1 MKEKIITKSSLL
13 ARIYV
18 QQCKLF
24 VTFAA
29 KLKFRVSVMAK
40 KINISKTS
48 VNRTIKEYVMM
59 TIGVILYAFAWV
71 GIIIPADGV
80 GGGASGMALLIYYAT
95 GGAAAG
101 GIPIG
106 ISYFV
111 INAILL
117 IAATFII
124 GAKFGIKT
132 IFCIILASLSMT
144 ALQQW
149 LPADL
154 LGLSGDKLL
163 SAILG
168 GACSGFGISL
178 VLMQGGST
186 GGTDILAMII
196 NKYRNISYGKV
207 IMVVD
212 FIIIGCSYFI
222 FKDLPTIIYGYV
234 LTGAFSVTA
243 DWMLAGNKQSAQ
255 IFITSPKYTEI
266 ADMITNELHRGV
278 TVLDSTGW
286 YTKKPSKILL
296 VAVRKA
302 ESSVLLQKVKMIDPD
317 AFITMGSVMG
327 VYGKGFD
334 IFRK

>member
-1 MKEKIITKSSLL
+1 
-13 ARIYV
+13 
-18 QQCKLF
+18 
-24 VTFAA
+24 
-29 KLKFRVSVMAK
+29 MAK
-40 KINISKTS
+40 HINITKTS
-48 VNRTIKEYVMM
+48 VKRTVKEYVIMAL
-59 TIGVILYAFAWV
+59 GVMLYAFAWV

-95 GGAAAG
+95 GGAAGG
-101 GIPIG
+101 GIQIG

-111 INAILL
+111 INALL
-117 IAATFII
+117 LVAATFII

-132 IFCIILASLSMT
+132 IFCIILASISMS
-144 ALQQW
+144 AMQQW
-149 LPADL
+149 IPADL
-154 LGLSGDKLL
+154 LGLSSDKLL

-168 GACSGFGISL
+168 GATAGFGIAL

-207 IMVVD
+207 IMAAD

-255 IFITSPKYTEI
+255 IFINSPKYAEI
-266 ADMITNELHRGV
+266 ADMITENLHRGV
-278 TVLDSTGW
+278 TVLDGTGW
-286 YTKKPSKILL
+286 YTKKESKILL
-296 VAVRKA
+296 VACRKA
-302 ESSVLLQKVKMIDPD
+302 EANTMLQKVKEIDAD
-317 AFITMGSVMG
+317 AFITQASVMG

-334 IFRK
+334 SFRK

>member
-1 MKEKIITKSSLL
+1 MAKRISITKTS
-13 ARIYV
+13 
-18 QQCKLF
+18 
-24 VTFAA
+24 A
-29 KLKFRVSVMAK
+29 K
-40 KINISKTS
+40 
-48 VNRTIKEYVMM
+48 RTLKEYLMM
-59 TIGVILYAFAWV
+59 TLGVFLYAFAWV

-95 GGAAAG
+95 GGAAG
-101 GIPIG
+101 SGIPIG

-132 IFCIILASLSMT
+132 IYCIVVASLSMS

-149 LPADL
+149 MPADL
-154 LGLSGDKLL
+154 LSLGSDKLL

-207 IMVVD
+207 IMAADAV
-212 FIIIGCSYFI
+212 IIGCSYFI

-255 IFITSPKYTEI
+255 IFINSLKYSEI
-266 ADMITNELHRGV
+266 ADMITDVMHRGV
-278 TVLDSTGW
+278 TVIDGVGW
-286 YTKKPSKILL
+286 YTKKPAKIVM
-296 VAVRKA
+296 VACRKA
-302 ESSVLLQKVKMIDPD
+302 EANIMLQRVKEIDPD
-317 AFITMGSVMG
+317 AFITQGSVMG